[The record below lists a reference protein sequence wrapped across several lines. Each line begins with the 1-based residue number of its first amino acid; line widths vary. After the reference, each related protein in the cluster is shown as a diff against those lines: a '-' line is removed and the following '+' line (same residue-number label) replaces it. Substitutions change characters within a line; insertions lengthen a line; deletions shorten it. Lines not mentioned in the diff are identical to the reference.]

1 MFIISILKKQENALT
16 LENGNRGTDDSITRA
31 LDSWTYTAKNTL
43 MYIPEGVPLTD
54 QQELEL
60 AKRTRIINHSNT
72 RFNSEM
78 LKSLSETSSIIN
90 TPNSQNT
97 QNKMNP
103 TIKIITKIGVDGKEA
118 VSSDTPKVRGI

>member
-16 LENGNRGTDDSITRA
+16 LENGNRGTDDSITRP

>member
-1 MFIISILKKQENALT
+1 MT

>member
-103 TIKIITKIGVDGKEA
+103 TIKIITKIGLDGKEA